1 MKVSLKKKM
10 MIILLIVLLS
20 IVVIFFYKNTK
31 EDYNLTSIKAS
42 ELEGKN
48 SENSVTYTII
58 FDAKGGTGGPD
69 RIESIRPNG
78 IIPGEAPEKTGYVF
92 LGWGTKSNP
101 NEIWGRRNVY
111 YNLEELSQE
120 DINADGTVTLYA
132 IWGRQINF
140 HTGNAYEI
148 FEIYVSEEGEH
159 TMTDKIPTPSH
170 TGLKFEGWAT
180 KSKPNRVWCVAGG
193 KYKLTILSKE
203 DINDDGTV
211 TLYAVWSRKIIL
223 DKGEDDSTEFYV
235 IAKEDHTMTSEE
247 PTKPGFKF
255 EGWATKS
262 KPNQVWCV
270 AGGRFNLDTLSEG
283 DINDDG
289 SITLVPVWKEDT
301 KPINPDEGN
310 TKPTNPDEGNTKP
323 TNPNEGNA
331 KPTNPNG
338 GNTNPTNQNKNNTD
352 HTSNK
357 KDTNSNQLNTAPM
370 PLSYAGNETKY
381 EKIVIIG
388 ILACTTVAIVLYFK
402 LKNANY

>member
-180 KSKPNRVWCVAGG
+180 KSKPN
-193 KYKLTILSKE
+193 
-203 DINDDGTV
+203 
-211 TLYAVWSRKIIL
+211 
-223 DKGEDDSTEFYV
+223 
-235 IAKEDHTMTSEE
+235 
-247 PTKPGFKF
+247 
-255 EGWATKS
+255 
-262 KPNQVWCV
+262 QVWCV